1 MNLASMSAGNL
12 AVNLV
17 EGWAVCLG
25 ASMVDYEVVKMVA
38 CWDAPKAALMDLKK
52 VDLTADSSAD

>member
-1 MNLASMSAGNL
+1 MSAGNL